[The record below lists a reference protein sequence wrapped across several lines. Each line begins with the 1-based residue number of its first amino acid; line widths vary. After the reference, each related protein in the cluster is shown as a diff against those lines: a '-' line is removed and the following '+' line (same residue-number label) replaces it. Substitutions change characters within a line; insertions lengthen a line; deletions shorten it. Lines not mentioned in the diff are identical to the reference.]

1 MLRYLPLLALGLLL
15 PQDEAQIRTW
25 IKQLDDAGIE
35 VREQALRELIK
46 AGATAEP
53 LLREAQ
59 QSESPEV
66 RMRAAEALGAIALA
80 RKAKEVYREPAPLT
94 LSHENAPIS
103 AILEDLAA
111 RSGLRIDASAVK
123 LEGETA
129 SLKLESGTA
138 MQALDLLCAGRSNL
152 SW

>member
-1 MLRYLPLLALGLLL
+1 MIRLLPLLALGLLL

-35 VREQALRELIK
+35 AREQALRELIK
-46 AGATAEP
+46 AGAAAEP

-66 RMRAAEALGAIALA
+66 RMRVAEALEAIALA

-94 LSHENAPIS
+94 LSHENAPI
-103 AILEDLAA
+103 
-111 RSGLRIDASAVK
+111 
-123 LEGETA
+123 
-129 SLKLESGTA
+129 
-138 MQALDLLCAGRSNL
+138 
-152 SW
+152 